1 MTEITGTA
9 TKLPVHL
16 VHVPAVLPNIWLF
29 ALKCVKGIVT
39 LSLQIMINAFVSVRI
54 HQIGIRLPTENTI
67 TNSTNAKVF
76 YHLIRNYKL

>member
-9 TKLPVHL
+9 TKLHVHVVHV

-39 LSLQIMINAFVSVRI
+39 KVLSF
-54 HQIGIRLPTENTI
+54 
-67 TNSTNAKVF
+67 TNHDQCICPNM
-76 YHLIRNYKL
+76 Y